1 VGGSG
6 FLDLR
11 IANTADIRLFEDL
24 DDAKMIKA
32 ILHESR
38 KRGLGLDLVRNRL

>member
-1 VGGSG
+1 M
-6 FLDLR
+6 DLR
-11 IANTADIRLFEDL
+11 IANTADIRLLFEDL